1 MIEEMEKMS
10 LVNERLLIAQMSLLM
25 DDDCNT
31 QMAVEYCSA
40 KLKNS
45 EQRSIKAKKVFFHT
59 EDSLTYPSLDH
70 ERVGNDCALSK
81 FACFTSQW

>member
-10 LVNERLLIAQMSLLM
+10 LVNEKLLIAQMSLLM

-45 EQRSIKAKKVFFHT
+45 EQRSIKAKKVCFFIPNI
-59 EDSLTYPSLDH
+59 L
-70 ERVGNDCALSK
+70 
-81 FACFTSQW
+81 